1 MNDCIDILRSIG
13 STCSSLNQ
21 IGGVDKRIWVTQLNQ
36 IESYTFDSNGYL
48 NSLVTKEYNN
58 SNYRYE
64 LAQIVG
70 KKNTHSGNYEG
81 VVGGNVSFVKQ
92 NAVLKIYTD
101 SPSDRDK
108 VVELFDAQELVVF
121 FENNNG
127 KIEVYGLDKGLEGS
141 ALVGG
146 TGTELQDDTAVT
158 ITLTGDQN
166 KLPYFFLYGGSL
178 DTSIQYLDNIG
189 LQPIYYI
196 QSYTA
201 GTSTIDFTNNGGDD
215 WDISFLATPTTV
227 QSSANITGYAYDVN
241 FWSSGVSTS
250 LDGGFKTTN
259 YTYNA
264 VNKGAGVYQVSQTFV
279 FDDNSIFRVA
289 SLYKV
294 NSIGVVV
301 AFVSANGVSVNNTNG
316 LIINATAHY
325 TEYGVSYPLIWASY
339 NNYPPSSLNVL
350 GNTTTINAN
359 VPIDSIGIG
368 YFPALDSV
376 FTDDYAGN
384 TGSVASIVIS

>member
-196 QSYTA
+196 QSYSA
-201 GTSTIDFTNNGGDD
+201 GVSIIDFLPDGSNG
-215 WDISFLATPTTV
+215 WDIGIVANPTTV
-227 QSSANITGYAYDVN
+227 QIP
-241 FWSSGVSTS
+241 SGVTIDSV
-250 LDGGFKTTN
+250 DYEIKFYQGGN
-259 YTYNA
+259 EINA
-264 VNKGAGVYQVSQTFV
+264 ISGNLTADDTINTGANGAGTYRVQLTYLLSNGSYFTSSSLIVVNSTDVILHYFKGEGTVVNSVSGMDMDVTA
-279 FDDNSIFRVA
+279 SIETTISSPSITWIAYNGAFSNVGTGINDIL
-289 SLYKV
+289 SLPIGTTDVGYKV
-294 NSIGVVV
+294 ALTSD
-301 AFVSANGVSVNNTNG
+301 FSD
-316 LIINATAHY
+316 
-325 TEYGVSYPLIWASY
+325 YPDPDL
-339 NNYPPSSLNVL
+339 LV
-350 GNTTTINAN
+350 
-359 VPIDSIGIG
+359 GIT
-368 YFPALDSV
+368 V
-376 FTDDYAGN
+376 
-384 TGSVASIVIS
+384 VIS

>member
-196 QSYTA
+196 QSYSA
-201 GTSTIDFTNNGGDD
+201 GVSIIDFLPDGSNG
-215 WDISFLATPTTV
+215 WDIGIVANPTTV
-227 QSSANITGYAYDVN
+227 QIPSGVTIDSVDYEITFYQGGSEINAISGNLTADDTINTGANGAGAYKVQLTYLLSNGSYFTSSSLIVVNSTDVILHYFKGEGTVVNSVSGMDMDVTASIETTISSPNITWIAYNGAFSNVGTGINDILSLPIGTTDV
-241 FWSSGVSTS
+241 G
-250 LDGGFKTTN
+250 
-259 YTYNA
+259 
-264 VNKGAGVYQVSQTFV
+264 
-279 FDDNSIFRVA
+279 
-289 SLYKV
+289 YKV
-294 NSIGVVV
+294 ALTSD
-301 AFVSANGVSVNNTNG
+301 FSD
-316 LIINATAHY
+316 
-325 TEYGVSYPLIWASY
+325 YPDPDL
-339 NNYPPSSLNVL
+339 LV
-350 GNTTTINAN
+350 
-359 VPIDSIGIG
+359 GIT
-368 YFPALDSV
+368 V
-376 FTDDYAGN
+376 
-384 TGSVASIVIS
+384 VIS

>member
-196 QSYTA
+196 QSYSA
-201 GTSTIDFTNNGGDD
+201 GVSIIDFLPDGSNGWHIG
-215 WDISFLATPTTV
+215 IVANPTTV
-227 QSSANITGYAYDVN
+227 QIP
-241 FWSSGVSTS
+241 SGVTIDSV
-250 LDGGFKTTN
+250 DYEIKFYQGGN
-259 YTYNA
+259 EINA
-264 VNKGAGVYQVSQTFV
+264 ISGNLTADDTINTGANGAGTYRVQLTYLLSNGSYFTSSSLIVVNSTDVILHYFKGEGTVVNSVSGMDMDVTA
-279 FDDNSIFRVA
+279 SIETTISSPSITWIAYNGAFSNVGTGINDIL
-289 SLYKV
+289 SLPIGTTYVGYKV
-294 NSIGVVV
+294 ALTSD
-301 AFVSANGVSVNNTNG
+301 FSD
-316 LIINATAHY
+316 
-325 TEYGVSYPLIWASY
+325 YPDPDL
-339 NNYPPSSLNVL
+339 LV
-350 GNTTTINAN
+350 
-359 VPIDSIGIG
+359 GIT
-368 YFPALDSV
+368 V
-376 FTDDYAGN
+376 
-384 TGSVASIVIS
+384 VIS